1 MRFRIQR
8 IFFVSVLEVFFN
20 NIKSVFFGV
29 QELVFSLYFVVS
41 LIIVF
46 TGVRVDDRELEDLLA
61 NMMMRSTPQ

>member
-1 MRFRIQR
+1 MY
-8 IFFVSVLEVFFN
+8 
-20 NIKSVFFGV
+20 V